1 MKLIMENWRLY
12 SSKSDF
18 EILCER
24 HTFNLITESQ
34 LVEGWENLVLT
45 EMNELIEEG
54 VLDVLSVGYEKGK
67 QLVGKAKETW
77 DAAIWNV
84 TSFLLKLSTQAEKLI
99 QTVSRGLGKIASV
112 IKKVIQFVNRI
123 CNAHPILCRVVKVLM
138 AMIALAAA
146 MGLFGSAAQAA
157 VQVASTTAEDGS
169 IILGDEGF
177 QALKGT
183 LQFLQEDSDPE
194 TQQLFA
200 DSYKWLVDAHNSE
213 TLHDVS
219 RATED
224 GQKIVQKAFTFLE
237 SSMIEI
243 PQETE
248 DSSQQVLQHFINL
261 GERVVLKANSYT
273 ETVTVNWNTSHK
285 HIEWQS
291 LGLTR

>member
-99 QTVSRGLGKIASV
+99 QTVSRGLGRIASV
-112 IKKVIQFVNRI
+112 IKKVIQFVNPGPDVVTTTPGI
-123 CNAHPILCRVVKVLM
+123 CNDRDFVYPSAQNPLDISVL
-138 AMIALAAA
+138 
-146 MGLFGSAAQAA
+146 F
-157 VQVASTTAEDGS
+157 
-169 IILGDEGF
+169 
-177 QALKGT
+177 
-183 LQFLQEDSDPE
+183 
-194 TQQLFA
+194 
-200 DSYKWLVDAHNSE
+200 
-213 TLHDVS
+213 
-219 RATED
+219 
-224 GQKIVQKAFTFLE
+224 
-237 SSMIEI
+237 
-243 PQETE
+243 
-248 DSSQQVLQHFINL
+248 FINFIL
-261 GERVVLKANSYT
+261 SR
-273 ETVTVNWNTSHK
+273 
-285 HIEWQS
+285 
-291 LGLTR
+291 